1 MSTPT
6 PGRRSSQRRMQL
18 DTTTLLALVLPLV
31 TVGALLLVS
40 SGQPE
45 DATHPPTRTALTRAS
60 IVCPSGLP
68 GAPSAALST
77 QGKDAQGEVALRA
90 GQDESTAKVAEGRVT
105 TAPAGSGPLV
115 VTGEDELA
123 PGLLGARF
131 GGAGQLA
138 ATSCGA
144 PDPDQW
150 FTGVGAAARHDSV
163 LELVNPDAG
172 PAVAD
177 VTTYAGTGLV
187 DVPRLR
193 GVSVPGHSSIEL
205 DLGKV
210 APRRGELALH
220 VLSVR
225 GRIAASVLDSS
236 DELGRG
242 ETSQD
247 WLPAQ
252 PEPATDNFLLG
263 LAGGPGARLLAVANE
278 GDSEVRAK
286 LRFVSEDSVFAPEGV
301 EEIRVPPQGV
311 VRVSLAESL
320 PRAIADGVVG
330 LEVTA
335 TGPVTTTLRTFAGG
349 DLSHATAGPAI
360 RGAASAIVPSGA
372 KRVVLAGAA
381 GVGAATVV
389 ARSASGEELDRSRVD
404 LQPGR
409 ATVVQVPAQAA
420 LVSVLPER
428 TSVHAAVAVSGGGGA
443 AVVPLVEPVVSGLVP
458 DVRPGLS

>member
-1 MSTPT
+1 MSTTT
-6 PGRRSSQRRMQL
+6 PGRRSSRRRLQL
-18 DTTTLLALVLPLV
+18 DTTTLLVLVLPLV
-31 TVGALLLVS
+31 TVGALLLVGS
-40 SGQPE
+40 DEPE
-45 DATHPPTRTALTRAS
+45 DATRPPTRTALTKAS
-60 IVCPSGLP
+60 IVCPSALP
-68 GAPSAALST
+68 GAPAAYLST
-77 QGKDAQGEVALRA
+77 QAEGADGEVALRS
-90 GQDESTAKVAEGRVT
+90 GKDESTAKVAEGRVT
-105 TAPAGSGPLV
+105 AQSAGTGPLV
-115 VTGEDELA
+115 VTGEDDLA
-123 PGLLGARF
+123 AGLLGARF
-131 GGAGQLA
+131 GGAGRLA
-138 ATSCGA
+138 AASCEA
-144 PDPDQW
+144 PNPDQW

-177 VTTYAGTGLV
+177 VTTYTGSGLV

-193 GVSVPGHSSIEL
+193 GVSVPGHSSISL
-205 DLGKV
+205 DLGQV

-242 ETSQD
+242 QASQD
-247 WLPAQ
+247 WLPGQA
-252 PEPATDNFLLG
+252 EASTDNFLLG
-263 LAGGPGARLLAVANE
+263 LAGGPGARVLAVANE
-278 GDSEVRAK
+278 GDSEVRAS

-301 EEIRVPPQGV
+301 DEIRVPPQSV

-320 PRAIADGVVG
+320 PPAIADGVVG

-335 TGPVTTTLRTFAGG
+335 TGPVTATLRTFAGG

-360 RGAASAIVPSGA
+360 RGGASAIVPTGT
-372 KRVVLAGAA
+372 KRVVLAGAR

-404 LQPGR
+404 LRPGR
-409 ATVVQVPAQAA
+409 AAVVEVPQQAA
-420 LVSVLPER
+420 LVSVEPER
-428 TSVHAAVAVSGGGGA
+428 TSVHGAVVVSGPGA

-458 DVRPGLS
+458 DVRPGLP